1 MKYMLWAG
9 WVLSTLVVLALIMSA
24 VFKFMQ
30 SEEILKEFVHLG
42 YSEGSAVGL
51 GILELACVV
60 VYALPQTAVLGAILL
75 TGYFGG
81 AIATHV
87 RISEGFVSPLV
98 IGVLAWLG
106 LYLREARLRALIP
119 WRK

>member
-1 MKYMLWAG
+1 MRRSGYA
-9 WVLSTLVVLALIMSA
+9 VSTLVVLALIMSA

-30 SEEILKEFVHLG
+30 SEDILKEFTRLG
-42 YSEGSAVGL
+42 YSESSSVGL

-60 VYALPQTAVLGAILL
+60 VYAIPQTAVLGAILL

-81 AIATHV
+81 AVATHV
-87 RISEGFVSPLV
+87 RIGEGFVSPLV

-106 LYLREARLRALIP
+106 LYLRDARLRALIP
-119 WRK
+119 WRRVA